1 MKIIGVTRCPTGIA
15 HTYMA
20 AERLEITGKK
30 LGHEMHIETQGS
42 QGTENTLTKQQIAD
56 ADYVIIAADVAIEGI
71 ERFGGKK
78 VYRTSIKP
86 VLKDTVCVFR
96 EMEEKAEQMEEQ
108 SGESEEGTRD
118 SLYPASR
125 GDSTAIL
132 HQLMNGASYMIPFVV
147 VGGLF
152 ISLSLAFAGESSLTG
167 LQINSVFWNKM
178 HQIGLLAF
186 ELMYPILAGFIALS
200 IAGRAALAPAMIGAM
215 IATDGHLLGTG
226 EGTGF
231 LGCIV
236 VGYLVGYLV
245 KGINKWKIP
254 KALKPIM
261 PIFVIPLLGVGV
273 TALLFICILGGPI
286 TFAMHSLNGLLVFL
300 SESPSTAILLGI
312 VLGAMIGADMGGPI
326 NKVAFF
332 FGVASIAEG
341 NLKIMGIASAAIGV
355 APLSMGLAALLG
367 GKRFSREERGAGI
380 YTIFMGMI
388 GISEGAI
395 PFALSDPK
403 HVIPAVVVGSAVS
416 GAAAALLGITSA
428 APHGGPI
435 VGFIG
440 ATNHVIL
447 YFLCIALGV
456 VVSTFV
462 VLLTKSRKKSDKNS
476 ERI

>member
-1 MKIIGVTRCPTGIA
+1 MKIIGVTKCPTGIA

-20 AERLEITGKK
+20 AERLEIMGKK
-30 LGHEMHIETQGS
+30 LGYEMHIETQGS
-42 QGTENTLTKQQIAD
+42 QGTENELTRKQIAE
-56 ADYVIIAADVAIEGI
+56 ADYVIIAADVAIEGV

-86 VLKDTVCVFR
+86 VLKDTRRVLQ
-96 EMEEKAEQMEEQ
+96 EMEIKAEVMEKHKNDFDE
-108 SGESEEGTRD
+108 GEET
-118 SLYPASR
+118 SLYTASE
-125 GDSTAIL
+125 GEPSVIL

-152 ISLSLAFAGESSLTG
+152 ISLSLAFAGESSSSG
-167 LQINSVFWNKM
+167 LHIASVFWNKV
-178 HQIGLLAF
+178 HGIGMLAF
-186 ELMYPILAGFIALS
+186 ELMYPILAGFIAVS

-215 IATDGHLLGTG
+215 LATDGQLLGTG

-245 KGINKWKIP
+245 KGINAVKVP
-254 KALKPIM
+254 KAIRPIM
-261 PIFVIPLLGVGV
+261 PIFVIPLLGVSV
-273 TALLFICILGGPI
+273 SAVLFICILGGPI
-286 TFAMHSLNGLLVFL
+286 TFAMHSLNELLVYL

-332 FGVASIAEG
+332 FGVASITEG
-341 NLKIMGIASAAIGV
+341 NLNIMGIASAAIGV
-355 APLSMGLAALLG
+355 APLSMGLAALIG
-367 GKRFSREERGAGI
+367 GKKFSKEERGAGV

-395 PFALSDPK
+395 PFALSDPG
-403 HVIPAVVVGSAVS
+403 HVIPAVVTGSAVS
-416 GAAAALLGITSA
+416 GAAAAVLGITSA

-435 VGFIG
+435 VGFLG
-440 ATNHVIL
+440 ATNHVLL

-456 VVSTFV
+456 FVSTAM
-462 VLLTKSRKKSDKNS
+462 VLLTKKKEKDCI
-476 ERI
+476 E

>member
-1 MKIIGVTRCPTGIA
+1 MKIIGVTKCPTGIA

-20 AERLEITGKK
+20 AERLEIAGKK
-30 LGHEMHIETQGS
+30 LGYEMHIETQGS
-42 QGTENTLTKQQIAD
+42 QGTENELTKKQIAE
-56 ADYVIIAADVAIEGI
+56 ADYVIIAADVAIEGV

-78 VYRTSIKP
+78 VYHTSIKP
-86 VLKDTVCVFR
+86 VLKDTFRVFR
-96 EMEEKAEQMEEQ
+96 EMEERAELMENRGGCDYET
-108 SGESEEGTRD
+108 GETSYYPGTGGEP
-118 SLYPASR
+118 SV
-125 GDSTAIL
+125 IL
-132 HQLMNGASYMIPFVV
+132 RQLMNGASYMIPFVV

-152 ISLSLAFAGESSLTG
+152 ISLSLAFAGESSPTG
-167 LQINSVFWNKM
+167 LHINSVFWNKI
-178 HQIGLLAF
+178 HEIGLLAF
-186 ELMYPILAGFIALS
+186 ELMYPILAGFIAMS

-215 IATDGHLLGTG
+215 IATDGQILSTG

-245 KGINKWKIP
+245 KWINTFNVP
-254 KALKPIM
+254 KTIRPIM

-273 TALLFICILGGPI
+273 TALVFICILGGPI
-286 TFAMHSLNGLLVFL
+286 TFIMHSLNALLVYL
-300 SESPSTAILLGI
+300 SESPSTAILLGL

-341 NLKIMGIASAAIGV
+341 NLQIMGIASAAIGV

-367 GKRFSREERGAGI
+367 GKRFSKEERGAGI
-380 YTIFMGMI
+380 YTIIMGMI

-403 HVIPAVVVGSAVS
+403 HVIPAVVIGSAVS

-440 ATNHVIL
+440 ATNHVLL
-447 YFLCIALGV
+447 YFLCIVLGV
-456 VVSTFV
+456 IVSTAV
-462 VLLTKSRKKSDKNS
+462 VLVTKGRVKSNRNNKN
-476 ERI
+476 I

>member
-1 MKIIGVTRCPTGIA
+1 MKIIGVTKCPTGIA

-20 AERLEITGKK
+20 AERLEIMGKK
-30 LGHEMHIETQGS
+30 LGYEMHIETQGS
-42 QGTENTLTKQQIAD
+42 QGTENELTRKQIAE
-56 ADYVIIAADVAIEGI
+56 ADYVIIAADVAIEGA

-78 VYRTSIKP
+78 VYRTAIKP
-86 VLKDTVCVFR
+86 VLKDTRRVLQ
-96 EMEEKAEQMEEQ
+96 EMETRAEVMEERGDD
-108 SGESEEGTRD
+108 SGEGEET
-118 SLYPASR
+118 SF
-125 GDSTAIL
+125 
-132 HQLMNGASYMIPFVV
+132 NGSSYMIPFVV

-152 ISLSLAFAGESSLTG
+152 ISLSLAFAGESSASG
-167 LQINSVFWNKM
+167 LHIASVFWNKV
-178 HQIGLLAF
+178 HEIGLLAF
-186 ELMYPILAGFIALS
+186 ELMYPILAGFIAMS

-215 IATDGHLLGTG
+215 IATDGQLLGTG

-245 KGINKWKIP
+245 KAINRVKVP
-254 KALKPIM
+254 KAVRPIM
-261 PIFVIPLLGVGV
+261 PIFVIPLLGVTV
-273 TALLFICILGGPI
+273 SAVLFICILGGPI
-286 TFAMHSLNGLLVFL
+286 TFVMHSLNELLVYL

-341 NLKIMGIASAAIGV
+341 NLRIMGIASAAIGV

-367 GKRFSREERGAGI
+367 GRTFSREERGAGI

-403 HVIPAVVVGSAVS
+403 HVIPAVVIGSAVS

-440 ATNHVIL
+440 ATNHVVL

-456 VVSTFV
+456 VVSTAV
-462 VLLTKSRKKSDKNS
+462 VLFTKNWTKSEKR
-476 ERI
+476 